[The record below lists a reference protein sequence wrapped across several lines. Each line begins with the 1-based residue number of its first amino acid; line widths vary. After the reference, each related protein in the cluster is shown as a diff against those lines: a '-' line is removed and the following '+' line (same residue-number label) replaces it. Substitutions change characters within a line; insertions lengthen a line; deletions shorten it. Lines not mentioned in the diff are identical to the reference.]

1 MRDID
6 GRDIPA
12 CGSQEMHTVQ
22 LRGLIFPVRS
32 EGIGRHI
39 NLSEQQGSGALLPG
53 ISRHILWCKLIRTD
67 MKRHRGRESIHLIY
81 MLTYAD
87 FLPYG
92 LSCFGNTHRLLRRG
106 F

>member
-12 CGSQEMHTVQ
+12 CSSQEMHTVQ

-32 EGIGRHI
+32 EGTGRQI

-53 ISRHILWCKLIRTD
+53 FSRHILWCKLIRTD
-67 MKRHRGRESIHLIY
+67 MKRAQGREGVHLIY

-87 FLPYG
+87 FLLDG
-92 LSCFGNTHRLLRRG
+92 FSCFGNIHRLPGRG

>member
-12 CGSQEMHTVQ
+12 CSSQEMHTIQ

-32 EGIGRHI
+32 EGIGRYI

-53 ISRHILWCKLIRTD
+53 ISRHILWCKLMRTD
-67 MKRHRGRESIHLIY
+67 MKRVQRERRHTSYIY
-81 MLTYAD
+81 AYICR
-87 FLPYG
+87 LPAAWAQ
-92 LSCFGNTHRLLRRG
+92 LLWKYPLAS
-106 F
+106 